1 MTTVDTLID
10 IEKILLSVDSAN
22 SFSYTLNELVKS
34 EKYLKEI
41 GDITSLYFKKQLE
54 YGKTIYSG
62 DYQEKLEEYRN
73 FLKSDR
79 LDIDID
85 KYIEFIKHI
94 KEKVNDENL
103 LKMINNFLENGRTDD

>member
-10 IEKILLSVDSAN
+10 IEKILLSVDSTN

-34 EKYLKEI
+34 ERYLKEI
-41 GDITSLYFKKQLE
+41 GEITSLYFKKQLE
-54 YGKTIYSG
+54 YGKTLYG
-62 DYQEKLEEYRN
+62 DDYEAKLEEYRN

-79 LDIDID
+79 LDI
-85 KYIEFIKHI
+85 IKHI

-103 LKMINNFLENGRTDD
+103 LKMINNFLENGRTDG

>member
-1 MTTVDTLID
+1 M
-10 IEKILLSVDSAN
+10 S
-22 SFSYTLNELVKS
+22 
-34 EKYLKEI
+34 KEI
-41 GDITSLYFKKQLE
+41 PTRLLGKTKPRYLSLYFKKQLE
-54 YGKTIYSG
+54 YGKTIYGG

-94 KEKVNDENL
+94 TEKVNDENL
-103 LKMINNFLENGRTDD
+103 LKMINNFLENGRTDG